1 MLFVARNPT
10 RKIAFTAEFNLKKK
24 KKKDDICNGLTSVAV
39 SYSVSFYAE
48 TKIWNVQT

>member
-24 KKKDDICNGLTSVAV
+24 KRKMTFVMA
-39 SYSVSFYAE
+39 
-48 TKIWNVQT
+48 